1 MQSDEILK
9 NVVDLSMS
17 AVEVSVSTAHILSGT
32 REVQGA
38 ATSMASAVEEL
49 AASISEI
56 EGSAQRSSRAVQES
70 SHLTN
75 EGMNELS
82 DLQKDIIKT
91 GNVFGLVTEKTR
103 GLQDVVGNLGKL
115 VDLISNIAMQT
126 KLLALNASIEA
137 ARAGEHGKGFAVVA
151 SEVKNLSQQ
160 TGDATDTIKSQI
172 EQLNVYFTDMIG
184 AVSSAQSNV
193 TTVIKKAEKVSHDFT
208 RINANS
214 TSITAQINELAN
226 IISQQKEAVQLMANN
241 MVVVKDK
248 GEINLEA
255 VDTLANQ
262 TDQSVKLIEDWR
274 TKLASED
281 IPDKVIYLAQ
291 ADHLLWKKRLLD
303 MAVGRSSMKS
313 SDLTDHTLCRLGKWY
328 YALSDESIKSLPDF
342 KSMEHP
348 HKRVHCHGIEAAK
361 FFEKGNIEK
370 GMAEYQQLDAA
381 SKDVIASLQGL
392 LRRRQLSQAV

>member
-56 EGSAQRSSRAVQES
+56 EGSAQRSSHAVQES
-70 SHLTN
+70 SNLTQV
-75 EGMNELS
+75 GIGELS

-91 GNVFGLVTEKTR
+91 GDVFGLVTEKTK

-160 TGDATDTIKSQI
+160 TGEATDTIKSQI
-172 EQLNVYFTDMIG
+172 EQLNLSFSDMIG
-184 AVSSAQSNV
+184 SVSSAQTNV
-193 TTVIKKAEKVSHDFT
+193 TTVIKKADKVSHDFA
-208 RINANS
+208 RINENA
-214 TSITAQINELAN
+214 TSITTQINELAN

-274 TKLASED
+274 LKLAAED

-303 MAVGRSSMKS
+303 LAVGRSNMKS

-328 YALSDESIKSLPDF
+328 YALTDETIKALPDF
-342 KSMEHP
+342 KAIEAP
-348 HKRVHCHGIEAAK
+348 HKRVHYHGIEAAK
-361 FFEKGNIEK
+361 HFEKGQIDK
-370 GMAEYQQLDAA
+370 GMAEYQQLEIA
-381 SKDVIASLQGL
+381 SKDVIAGLQNL
-392 LRRRQLSQAV
+392 LKRRQAQAA